1 MFRLFR
7 VLPTGLLVCVLAA
20 CAGKTGERLDN
31 LEARAHGQHILD
43 LRLTHLE
50 ERVTHTESAIGE
62 VREQV
67 AAFSA
72 SAGRRRQAKPPTERL
87 PASPVILGTVPTGI
101 LPPVESIGY
110 LPFTDPQASE
120 PLPPPAVGVGVA
132 PVNDPFAGPGLTTVP
147 LAPGKAS
154 KARPRPVSPKRS
166 VSGPAV
172 SGAGASAYNAAYAIY
187 EKGEYTKARQA
198 FADFLAASPQ
208 SPLAPNSLYWQG
220 ECQYSLGNYGDAILF
235 FQEVVN
241 RYPKHVKAAAA
252 LLKAGHSY
260 ERLKDMDNA
269 RFYWRILVDDFPASA
284 PAALARKRLSG

>member
-1 MFRLFR
+1 MFSLLR
-7 VLPTGLLVCVLAA
+7 VLSTGLLVCVLAA
-20 CAGKTGERLDN
+20 CAGKTDERLDH
-31 LEARAHGQHILD
+31 LEARARDQHVLD

-50 ERVTHTESAIGE
+50 DRVTHTESAIGE

-72 SAGRRRQAKPPTERL
+72 SGGRRRQAKPPTERL
-87 PASPVILGTVPTGI
+87 PASPVVLGMVPTGMM
-101 LPPVESIGY
+101 PPVESIGY
-110 LPFTDPQASE
+110 LPSTDPQDSS

-147 LAPGKAS
+147 LAPGKAG
-154 KARPRPVSPKRS
+154 KAQPRPVSPKRPS
-166 VSGPAV
+166 SGPAA
-172 SGAGASAYNAAYAIY
+172 SGTGNSAYNAAYAIY
-187 EKGEYTKARQA
+187 EKGEYTKAQQA

-208 SPLAPNSLYWQG
+208 SPLAPNALYWQG
-220 ECQYSLGNYGDAILF
+220 ECQYSLGNYSDAILF

-241 RYPKHVKAAAA
+241 RYPKHAKAAAA